1 MTLLKIPS
9 FDNIKSAK
17 KSVSRNEIRAMYA
30 GLESKKLESIKNH
43 SLMYAINRTKRY
55 LKEISDLLSPEKVI
69 TGWEDYNAEIRKLHE
84 DLSGGKTIENPV
96 TGEKMWNVNYG
107 SSEYHQQLKELKDK
121 YGITEYEQYMEGEF
135 DEPLEKFIHY
145 VNEKEVDKKVDI
157 PDYGVMKLI
166 HFLWKE
172 E

>member
-96 TGEKMWNVNYG
+96 SGT
-107 SSEYHQQLKELKDK
+107 L
-121 YGITEYEQYMEGEF
+121 
-135 DEPLEKFIHY
+135 
-145 VNEKEVDKKVDI
+145 
-157 PDYGVMKLI
+157 
-166 HFLWKE
+166 
-172 E
+172 